1 VIGRVVQTILMF
13 LALTPAPAP
22 VPAAAPSASADDGR
36 LSARLETGDFSEFDQ
51 AEALHGEL
59 LNTADRAYDGRRSML
74 AAYCAGG
81 RNGYARGDFSVTLNQ
96 GNDVWYGAALYL
108 PAGFR
113 KAMQGE
119 VDLLRWDNFG
129 LYGKGADYGGLV
141 VWSSDGRAR
150 LVRGHYGGGQ
160 NVLADPMPLPLGRWF
175 WVEVHQ
181 HLSNRGSQALNEV
194 WIDGRRVRRSNNAN
208 SYGRRIDR
216 IRFGLVAIEQGRQR
230 RPLELWADR
239 ATVSPTMVG
248 PRAGAGA
255 SGPTQSRGPHTPR
268 RVGGRCM

>member
-1 VIGRVVQTILMF
+1 VIGRLVQTILTL
-13 LALTPAPAP
+13 LALAPAHAP
-22 VPAAAPSASADDGR
+22 APAAAPAASGADGR

-51 AEALHGEL
+51 AEALHAEL
-59 LNTADRAYDGRRSML
+59 LNTGSRAYDGRRSML

-81 RNGYARGDFSVTLNQ
+81 GNGYARGDFSVSLNP
-96 GNDVWYGAALYL
+96 GNDVWYGAAFYL
-108 PAGFR
+108 PPGFR

-129 LYGKGADYGGLV
+129 LFGHRADYGGLV

-150 LVRGHYGGGQ
+150 VVRGHYGGGQ
-160 NVLADPMPLPLGRWF
+160 NVVAEPLSLPLGRWF

-181 HLSNRGSQALNEV
+181 HLSNRSSQALNEV
-194 WIDGRRVRRSNNAN
+194 WIDGRRVRRSNVGN

-216 IRFGLVAIEQGRQR
+216 VRFGLVAIEAGRQR
-230 RPLELWADR
+230 RPVQLWADR

-248 PRAGAGA
+248 PRGAGA
-255 SGPTQSRGPHTPR
+255 SGPTRSRGPHTPR
-268 RVGGRCM
+268 RVGGRCA